1 MKYTTIQFQ
10 FISLSNST
18 PHPVAGTFYLSGH
31 NPQID
36 MAKSTKP
43 SKASDFDADKFLQIQ
58 DEKERQQERN
68 ALIIEYSIPW
78 NIIDNAPPFPG
89 MKLNPC
95 LVRWE
100 PENVEEFIREYGEEV
115 KRLAA
120 ERKEEQETARKTY
133 FANATKRRQ
142 SRGTSESKSSKPDS
156 DQVTIMTEMGNPSQQ
171 NVTASEDTPT
181 VKTASTSN
189 PTQAESLLHQK
200 GTDLTAPDTAPV
212 ETVNDIG
219 VPTEVIT
226 ATDTTIMITA
236 DKTEAQPNVA
246 DTPAVTGKATR
257 ISAKMR
263 RASRQEFHDAYLVK
277 TDTKGG
283 KPITISANLIKRL
296 YRICARSGDY
306 RACPTYLVNNLLT
319 EILDVIEPDTEG
331 WADLD

>member
-1 MKYTTIQFQ
+1 
-10 FISLSNST
+10 
-18 PHPVAGTFYLSGH
+18 
-31 NPQID
+31 
-36 MAKSTKP
+36 MAKSI
-43 SKASDFDADKFLQIQ
+43 KASNRSGFDADKFLQDR

-68 ALIIEYSIPW
+68 SLIIEYSLPW
-78 NIIDNAPPFPG
+78 NIIDNDPPFPG

-120 ERKEEQETARKTY
+120 ERKEEQETARKAY
-133 FANATKRRQ
+133 FANATKRRK
-142 SRGTSESKSSKPDS
+142 SRSTSDSKSSKSDS
-156 DQVTIMTEMGNPSQQ
+156 GQVTIMTKMENTSEQ
-171 NVTASEDTPT
+171 NGTASENIPM
-181 VKTASTSN
+181 VKVISADN
-189 PTQAESLLHQK
+189 PTQTESPLYQK
-200 GTDLTAPDTAPV
+200 ETDIAVSDKHFV
-212 ETVNDIG
+212 EVAKDIS

-226 ATDTTIMITA
+226 TTDTTIMTTP
-236 DKTEAQPNVA
+236 DKAGTQPNVA
-246 DTPAVTGKATR
+246 DTSAVTGKATR

-263 RASRQEFHDAYLVK
+263 RASKQEFHDTYLVK

-283 KPITISANLIKRL
+283 KPITIYANLIKRL

-306 RACPTYLVNNLLT
+306 RACPTYLVNNLLS

>member
-1 MKYTTIQFQ
+1 
-10 FISLSNST
+10 
-18 PHPVAGTFYLSGH
+18 
-31 NPQID
+31 
-36 MAKSTKP
+36 MAKSTK
-43 SKASDFDADKFLQIQ
+43 ASNRSGFDADKFLQDR

-68 ALIIEYSIPW
+68 SLIIEYSLPW
-78 NIIDNAPPFPG
+78 NIIDNDPPFPG

-100 PENVEEFIREYGEEV
+100 PENVEEFIREHGEEV
-115 KRLAA
+115 KKLAA
-120 ERKEEQETARKTY
+120 ERKEEQETARKAY
-133 FANATKRRQ
+133 FANATKRRK
-142 SRGTSESKSSKPDS
+142 SRGTSDSKSSKPDS
-156 DQVTIMTEMGNPSQQ
+156 DQVTIMTEMENPSQQ
-171 NVTASEDTPT
+171 NVTASEDMPT

-189 PTQAESLLHQK
+189 PTQAELLLHQK

-219 VPTEVIT
+219 VPTQVIT
-226 ATDTTIMITA
+226 ATDTTIMTTT
-236 DKTEAQPNVA
+236 DKAEAQPNVA

-263 RASRQEFHDAYLVK
+263 RASRQEFHDTYLVK

-306 RACPTYLVNNLLT
+306 RACPTYLVNNLLM
-319 EILDVIEPDTEG
+319 EILDIIEPDTEG

>member
-1 MKYTTIQFQ
+1 
-10 FISLSNST
+10 
-18 PHPVAGTFYLSGH
+18 
-31 NPQID
+31 
-36 MAKSTKP
+36 MAKSTK
-43 SKASDFDADKFLQIQ
+43 ASNRSGFDADKFLQDR

-68 ALIIEYSIPW
+68 SLIIEYSLPW
-78 NIIDNAPPFPG
+78 NIIDNDPPFPG

-100 PENVEEFIREYGEEV
+100 PENVEEFIREHGEEV
-115 KRLAA
+115 KKLAA
-120 ERKEEQETARKTY
+120 ERKEEQETARKAY
-133 FANATKRRQ
+133 FANATKRRK
-142 SRGTSESKSSKPDS
+142 SRGTSDSKSSKPDS

-171 NVTASEDTPT
+171 NVTASEDTLT

-189 PTQAESLLHQK
+189 PTQVESLLHQK
-200 GTDLTAPDTAPV
+200 GTDLTAPNTAPV

-226 ATDTTIMITA
+226 ATDTTIMTTT
-236 DKTEAQPNVA
+236 DKVGAQPNVA
-246 DTPAVTGKATR
+246 NTPAVTGKSTR

-306 RACPTYLVNNLLT
+306 RACPTYLVNNLLM
-319 EILDVIEPDTEG
+319 EILDIIEPDTEG

>member
-1 MKYTTIQFQ
+1 
-10 FISLSNST
+10 
-18 PHPVAGTFYLSGH
+18 
-31 NPQID
+31 
-36 MAKSTKP
+36 MAKSTK
-43 SKASDFDADKFLQIQ
+43 ASNRSGFDADKFLQDR

-68 ALIIEYSIPW
+68 SLIIEYSLPW
-78 NIIDNAPPFPG
+78 NIIDNDPPFPG

-100 PENVEEFIREYGEEV
+100 PENVEEFIREHGEEV

-200 GTDLTAPDTAPV
+200 GTDFTAPDTAPV

-306 RACPTYLVNNLLT
+306 RACPTYLVNNLLM
-319 EILDVIEPDTEG
+319 EILDIIEPDTEG

>member
-1 MKYTTIQFQ
+1 
-10 FISLSNST
+10 
-18 PHPVAGTFYLSGH
+18 
-31 NPQID
+31 
-36 MAKSTKP
+36 MAKSTK
-43 SKASDFDADKFLQIQ
+43 ASNRSGFDADKFLQDR

-68 ALIIEYSIPW
+68 SLIIEYSLPW
-78 NIIDNAPPFPG
+78 NIIDNDPPFSG

-100 PENVEEFIREYGEEV
+100 PENVEEFIREHGEEV
-115 KRLAA
+115 KKLAA
-120 ERKEEQETARKTY
+120 ERKEEQETARKAY
-133 FANATKRRQ
+133 FANATKRRK
-142 SRGTSESKSSKPDS
+142 SRGTSDSKSSKPDS
-156 DQVTIMTEMGNPSQQ
+156 DQVTIMTEMENPSQQ
-171 NVTASEDTPT
+171 NVTASEDMPT

-189 PTQAESLLHQK
+189 PTQAELLLHQK

-219 VPTEVIT
+219 VPTQVIT
-226 ATDTTIMITA
+226 ATDTTIMTTT
-236 DKTEAQPNVA
+236 DKAEAQPNVA

-306 RACPTYLVNNLLT
+306 RACPTYLVNNLLM
-319 EILDVIEPDTEG
+319 EILDIIEPDTEG

>member
-1 MKYTTIQFQ
+1 
-10 FISLSNST
+10 
-18 PHPVAGTFYLSGH
+18 
-31 NPQID
+31 
-36 MAKSTKP
+36 MAKSTK
-43 SKASDFDADKFLQIQ
+43 ASNRSGFDADKFLQDR

-68 ALIIEYSIPW
+68 SLIIEYSLPW
-78 NIIDNAPPFPG
+78 NIIDNDPPFPG

-100 PENVEEFIREYGEEV
+100 PENVEEFIREHGEEV
-115 KRLAA
+115 KKLAA
-120 ERKEEQETARKTY
+120 ERKEEQETARKAY
-133 FANATKRRQ
+133 YANATKRRK
-142 SRGTSESKSSKPDS
+142 SRGTSDSKSSKPDS
-156 DQVTIMTEMGNPSQQ
+156 DQVTIMTEMGNSSQQ
-171 NVTASEDTPT
+171 NVTASEDMPT
-181 VKTASTSN
+181 IKTASTSN
-189 PTQAESLLHQK
+189 PTQTESLLHQK
-200 GTDLTAPDTAPV
+200 GTDLTAPV

-219 VPTEVIT
+219 VPTEVIKT
-226 ATDTTIMITA
+226 TDTPTMTTTDKA
-236 DKTEAQPNVA
+236 DAQPNVA

-306 RACPTYLVNNLLT
+306 RACPTYLVNNLLM
-319 EILDVIEPDTEG
+319 EILNIIEPDTEG

>member
-1 MKYTTIQFQ
+1 
-10 FISLSNST
+10 
-18 PHPVAGTFYLSGH
+18 
-31 NPQID
+31 
-36 MAKSTKP
+36 MAKSTK
-43 SKASDFDADKFLQIQ
+43 ASNRSGFDADKFLQDR

-68 ALIIEYSIPW
+68 SLIIEYSLPW
-78 NIIDNAPPFPG
+78 NIIDNDPPFPG

-95 LVRWE
+95 LVRWV
-100 PENVEEFIREYGEEV
+100 PENVEEFIREHGEEV
-115 KRLAA
+115 KKLAA
-120 ERKEEQETARKTY
+120 ERKEEQETARKAY
-133 FANATKRRQ
+133 FANATKRRK
-142 SRGTSESKSSKPDS
+142 SRGTSDSKSSKPDS
-156 DQVTIMTEMGNPSQQ
+156 DQVTIMTEMENPSQQ
-171 NVTASEDTPT
+171 NVTASEDMPT

-189 PTQAESLLHQK
+189 PTQAELLLHQK

-219 VPTEVIT
+219 VPTQVIT
-226 ATDTTIMITA
+226 ATDTTIMTTP
-236 DKTEAQPNVA
+236 DKPEAQPNVA

-263 RASRQEFHDAYLVK
+263 RASRQEFHNAYLVK

-306 RACPTYLVNNLLT
+306 RACPTYLVNNLLS

>member
-1 MKYTTIQFQ
+1 
-10 FISLSNST
+10 
-18 PHPVAGTFYLSGH
+18 
-31 NPQID
+31 
-36 MAKSTKP
+36 MAKSTK
-43 SKASDFDADKFLQIQ
+43 ASNRSGFDADKFLQDR

-68 ALIIEYSIPW
+68 SLIIEYSLPW
-78 NIIDNAPPFPG
+78 NIIDNDPPFPG

-100 PENVEEFIREYGEEV
+100 PENVEEFIREHGEEV
-115 KRLAA
+115 KKLAA
-120 ERKEEQETARKTY
+120 ERKEEQETARKAY
-133 FANATKRRQ
+133 FANATKRRK
-142 SRGTSESKSSKPDS
+142 SRGTSDSKSSKPDS
-156 DQVTIMTEMGNPSQQ
+156 DQVTIMTEMENPSQQ
-171 NVTASEDTPT
+171 NVTASEDMPT

-189 PTQAESLLHQK
+189 PTQAELLLHQK

-219 VPTEVIT
+219 VPTQVIT
-226 ATDTTIMITA
+226 ATDTTIMTTT
-236 DKTEAQPNVA
+236 DKAEAQPNVA
-246 DTPAVTGKATR
+246 DTPAVTGKASR

-306 RACPTYLVNNLLT
+306 RACPTYLVNNLLM
-319 EILDVIEPDTEG
+319 EILDIIEPDTEG

>member
-1 MKYTTIQFQ
+1 
-10 FISLSNST
+10 
-18 PHPVAGTFYLSGH
+18 
-31 NPQID
+31 
-36 MAKSTKP
+36 MAKSTK
-43 SKASDFDADKFLQIQ
+43 ASNRSGFDADKFLQDR

-68 ALIIEYSIPW
+68 SLIIEYSLPW
-78 NIIDNAPPFPG
+78 NIIDNDPPFPG

-100 PENVEEFIREYGEEV
+100 PENVEEFIREHGEEV
-115 KRLAA
+115 KKLAA
-120 ERKEEQETARKTY
+120 ERKEEQETARKAY
-133 FANATKRRQ
+133 FANATKRRK
-142 SRGTSESKSSKPDS
+142 SRGTSDSKSSKPDS
-156 DQVTIMTEMGNPSQQ
+156 NQVTIMTEMGNPSQQ
-171 NVTASEDTPT
+171 NVTASENTPT

-200 GTDLTAPDTAPV
+200 GTDLTALDTAPV
-212 ETVNDIG
+212 KTVNDIG
-219 VPTEVIT
+219 VPTQVIT
-226 ATDTTIMITA
+226 ATDTTIMTTT
-236 DKTEAQPNVA
+236 DKIEAQPNVA

-283 KPITISANLIKRL
+283 KPITISAGLIKRL

-306 RACPTYLVNNLLT
+306 RACPTYLVNNLLM
-319 EILDVIEPDTEG
+319 EILNIIEPDTEG

>member
-1 MKYTTIQFQ
+1 
-10 FISLSNST
+10 
-18 PHPVAGTFYLSGH
+18 
-31 NPQID
+31 
-36 MAKSTKP
+36 MAKSTK
-43 SKASDFDADKFLQIQ
+43 ASNRSGFDADKFLQDR

-68 ALIIEYSIPW
+68 SLIIEYSLPW
-78 NIIDNAPPFPG
+78 NIIDNDPPFPG

-115 KRLAA
+115 KKLAA
-120 ERKEEQETARKTY
+120 ERKEEQETARKAY
-133 FANATKRRQ
+133 FANATKRRK
-142 SRGTSESKSSKPDS
+142 SRGTSDSKSSKPDS

-171 NVTASEDTPT
+171 NVTASEDMPT
-181 VKTASTSN
+181 IKTASTSN

-200 GTDLTAPDTAPV
+200 GTDLTAPDTAPM

-226 ATDTTIMITA
+226 ATDTTIMTIT

-246 DTPAVTGKATR
+246 DTPAVTGKVTR

-263 RASRQEFHDAYLVK
+263 RASRQEFHDTYLVK

-306 RACPTYLVNNLLT
+306 RACPTYLVNNLLM
-319 EILDVIEPDTEG
+319 EILDIIEPDTEG

>member
-1 MKYTTIQFQ
+1 
-10 FISLSNST
+10 
-18 PHPVAGTFYLSGH
+18 
-31 NPQID
+31 
-36 MAKSTKP
+36 MAKSTK
-43 SKASDFDADKFLQIQ
+43 ASNRSGFDADKFLQDR

-68 ALIIEYSIPW
+68 SLIIEYSLPW
-78 NIIDNAPPFPG
+78 NIIDNDPPFPG

-100 PENVEEFIREYGEEV
+100 PENVEEFIWEYGEEV
-115 KRLAA
+115 KKLAA
-120 ERKEEQETARKTY
+120 ERKEEQETARKAY
-133 FANATKRRQ
+133 FANATKRRK
-142 SRGTSESKSSKPDS
+142 SRGTSDSKSSKPDS
-156 DQVTIMTEMGNPSQQ
+156 DQVTIMTGMGNLSQQ
-171 NVTASEDTPT
+171 DVMASEDTPT

-212 ETVNDIG
+212 KTVNDIG

-226 ATDTTIMITA
+226 ATDTTIMTTT

-306 RACPTYLVNNLLT
+306 RACPTYLVNNFLM
-319 EILDVIEPDTEG
+319 EILDIIEPDTEG
-331 WADLD
+331 WAHLD

>member
-1 MKYTTIQFQ
+1 
-10 FISLSNST
+10 
-18 PHPVAGTFYLSGH
+18 
-31 NPQID
+31 
-36 MAKSTKP
+36 MAKSTK
-43 SKASDFDADKFLQIQ
+43 ASNRSGFDADKFLQDR

-68 ALIIEYSIPW
+68 SLIIEYSLPW
-78 NIIDNAPPFPG
+78 NIIDNDPPFPG

-100 PENVEEFIREYGEEV
+100 PENVGEFIREHGEEV
-115 KRLAA
+115 KKLAA
-120 ERKEEQETARKTY
+120 ERKEEQETAHKAY
-133 FANATKRRQ
+133 FANATKRRK
-142 SRGTSESKSSKPDS
+142 SRGTSDSKSSKPDS
-156 DQVTIMTEMGNPSQQ
+156 DQVTIMTEMENPSQQ
-171 NVTASEDTPT
+171 NVTASEDMPT

-189 PTQAESLLHQK
+189 PTQAELLLHQK

-219 VPTEVIT
+219 VPTQVIT
-226 ATDTTIMITA
+226 ATDTTIMTTT
-236 DKTEAQPNVA
+236 DKAEAQPNVA

-306 RACPTYLVNNLLT
+306 RACPTYLVNNLLM
-319 EILDVIEPDTEG
+319 EILDIIEPDTEG

>member
-1 MKYTTIQFQ
+1 
-10 FISLSNST
+10 
-18 PHPVAGTFYLSGH
+18 
-31 NPQID
+31 
-36 MAKSTKP
+36 MAKSTK
-43 SKASDFDADKFLQIQ
+43 ASNRSGFDADKFLQDR

-68 ALIIEYSIPW
+68 SLIIEYSLPW
-78 NIIDNAPPFPG
+78 NIIDNDPPFPG

-100 PENVEEFIREYGEEV
+100 PENVEEFIREHGEEV
-115 KRLAA
+115 KKLAA
-120 ERKEEQETARKTY
+120 ERKEEQETARKAY
-133 FANATKRRQ
+133 FANATKRRK
-142 SRGTSESKSSKPDS
+142 SRGTSDSKSSKPDS
-156 DQVTIMTEMGNPSQQ
+156 DQVTIMTEMENPSQQ
-171 NVTASEDTPT
+171 NVTASEDMPT

-189 PTQAESLLHQK
+189 PTQAELLLHQK

-219 VPTEVIT
+219 VPTQVIT
-226 ATDTTIMITA
+226 ATDTTIMTTT
-236 DKTEAQPNVA
+236 DKAEAQPNVA

-306 RACPTYLVNNLLT
+306 RACPTYLVNNLLM
-319 EILDVIEPDTEG
+319 EILDIIEPGTEG

>member
-1 MKYTTIQFQ
+1 
-10 FISLSNST
+10 
-18 PHPVAGTFYLSGH
+18 
-31 NPQID
+31 

-100 PENVEEFIREYGEEV
+100 PENVEDFIREHGEEV
-115 KRLAA
+115 KRLTA
-120 ERKEEQETARKTY
+120 ERKAEEETARKTY
-133 FANATKRRQ
+133 FTNAPRRRK
-142 SRGTSESKSSKPDS
+142 SRGTSDSIPSKSDS
-156 DQVTIMTEMGNPSQQ
+156 GQVTVMIEMENPSQQ
-171 NVTASEDTPT
+171 NVTASEDMPT
-181 VKTASTSN
+181 IKTASTSN

-226 ATDTTIMITA
+226 ATDTTIMTTT
-236 DKTEAQPNVA
+236 DKAEAQPNVA
-246 DTPAVTGKATR
+246 DTPTVTGKATR

-263 RASRQEFHDAYLVK
+263 RTSRQEFHDAYLVK

-283 KPITISANLIKRL
+283 KPITISADLIKRL

>member
-1 MKYTTIQFQ
+1 
-10 FISLSNST
+10 
-18 PHPVAGTFYLSGH
+18 
-31 NPQID
+31 
-36 MAKSTKP
+36 MAKSTK
-43 SKASDFDADKFLQIQ
+43 ASNRSGFDADKFLQDR

-68 ALIIEYSIPW
+68 SLIIEYSLPW
-78 NIIDNAPPFPG
+78 NIIDNDPPFPG

-100 PENVEEFIREYGEEV
+100 PENVEEFIREHGEEV
-115 KRLAA
+115 KKLAA
-120 ERKEEQETARKTY
+120 ERKEEQETARKAY
-133 FANATKRRQ
+133 FANATKRRK
-142 SRGTSESKSSKPDS
+142 SRGTSDSKSSKPNS

-171 NVTASEDTPT
+171 NATASEDMPT
-181 VKTASTSN
+181 IKTASTSN
-189 PTQAESLLHQK
+189 PTKTESLLHQK
-200 GTDLTAPDTAPV
+200 ETDLTAPDTASV

-226 ATDTTIMITA
+226 ATDTTIMTTT
-236 DKTEAQPNVA
+236 DKTEPQPNFA
-246 DTPAVTGKATR
+246 DTPAVMGKATR

-306 RACPTYLVNNLLT
+306 RACPTYLVNNLLM
-319 EILDVIEPDTEG
+319 EILDIIEPDTEG

>member
-1 MKYTTIQFQ
+1 
-10 FISLSNST
+10 
-18 PHPVAGTFYLSGH
+18 
-31 NPQID
+31 
-36 MAKSTKP
+36 MAKSTK
-43 SKASDFDADKFLQIQ
+43 ASNRSGFDADKFLQDR

-68 ALIIEYSIPW
+68 SLIIEYSLPW
-78 NIIDNAPPFPG
+78 NIIDNDPPFPG

-100 PENVEEFIREYGEEV
+100 PENVEEFIREHGEEV
-115 KRLAA
+115 KKLAA
-120 ERKEEQETARKTY
+120 ERKEEQETARKAY
-133 FANATKRRQ
+133 FANATKRRK
-142 SRGTSESKSSKPDS
+142 SRGTSDSKSSKPDS

-171 NVTASEDTPT
+171 NVTASENTPT

-200 GTDLTAPDTAPV
+200 GTDLTALDTAPV
-212 ETVNDIG
+212 KTVNDIG
-219 VPTEVIT
+219 VPTQVIT
-226 ATDTTIMITA
+226 ATDTTIMTTT

-283 KPITISANLIKRL
+283 KPITISAGLIKRL

-306 RACPTYLVNNLLT
+306 RACPTYLVNNLLM
-319 EILDVIEPDTEG
+319 EILNIIEPDTEG

>member
-1 MKYTTIQFQ
+1 
-10 FISLSNST
+10 
-18 PHPVAGTFYLSGH
+18 
-31 NPQID
+31 
-36 MAKSTKP
+36 MAKSTK
-43 SKASDFDADKFLQIQ
+43 ASNRSGFDADKFLQDR

-68 ALIIEYSIPW
+68 SLIIEYSLPW
-78 NIIDNAPPFPG
+78 NIIDNDPPFPG

-100 PENVEEFIREYGEEV
+100 PENVEEFIREHGEEV
-115 KRLAA
+115 KKLAA
-120 ERKEEQETARKTY
+120 ERKEEQETARKAY
-133 FANATKRRQ
+133 FANATKRRK
-142 SRGTSESKSSKPDS
+142 SRGTLDSKSSKPDS
-156 DQVTIMTEMGNPSQQ
+156 DQVTIMTEMGNPLQQ

-200 GTDLTAPDTAPV
+200 GTTLTASDTTTV

-219 VPTEVIT
+219 VPTGVIT
-226 ATDTTIMITA
+226 ATDTTIMTTT
-236 DKTEAQPNVA
+236 DKAEAQPNVA
-246 DTPAVTGKATR
+246 DAPAVTGKATR

-263 RASRQEFHDAYLVK
+263 RASRQEFHDTYLVK

-306 RACPTYLVNNLLT
+306 RACPTYLVNNLLM
-319 EILDVIEPDTEG
+319 EILNIIEPDTEG

>member
-1 MKYTTIQFQ
+1 
-10 FISLSNST
+10 
-18 PHPVAGTFYLSGH
+18 
-31 NPQID
+31 
-36 MAKSTKP
+36 MAKSTK
-43 SKASDFDADKFLQIQ
+43 ASNRSGFDADKFLQDR

-68 ALIIEYSIPW
+68 SLIIEYSLPW
-78 NIIDNAPPFPG
+78 NIIDNDPPFPG

-100 PENVEEFIREYGEEV
+100 PENVEEFIREHGEEV
-115 KRLAA
+115 KKLAA
-120 ERKEEQETARKTY
+120 ERKEEQETARKAY
-133 FANATKRRQ
+133 YANATKRRK
-142 SRGTSESKSSKPDS
+142 SRGTSDSKLSKPDS
-156 DQVTIMTEMGNPSQQ
+156 DQVTIMTEMGNSSQQ
-171 NVTASEDTPT
+171 NVTASEDMPT
-181 VKTASTSN
+181 IKTASTSN
-189 PTQAESLLHQK
+189 PTQTESLLHQK
-200 GTDLTAPDTAPV
+200 GTDLTAPV

-219 VPTEVIT
+219 VPTEVIKT
-226 ATDTTIMITA
+226 TDTTTMTTTDKA
-236 DKTEAQPNVA
+236 DAQPNVA

-306 RACPTYLVNNLLT
+306 RACPTYLVNNLLM
-319 EILDVIEPDTEG
+319 EILNIIEPDTEG